1 MVINQNVAA
10 LTAYRGMA
18 VASAAVAKSMG
29 RLSSG
34 LRINTAADDAAGLA
48 ISEKMRAQIRGLQIA
63 SRNAQDAISMIQT
76 AEGAL
81 IETHSMVQRIRELVI
96 QAGNGTVSE
105 SDRRAIQDEI
115 DQLIE
120 EITGVSDRTEF
131 NGMKLLDGSKGAGGG
146 SDPDFDPDSSPGLWL
161 QLGAN
166 AGQGLYVSFSDMSAG
181 RLGANAGKGF
191 ALSGVDVFDHAAD
204 DNLAVVDQALEDVSR
219 ERGRMGA
226 YVNRLGRTISNLDTT
241 AENLIAAESRIRD
254 VDMAKE
260 IMDLTRNQILYEV
273 SMAMF
278 VQANQQAKGILR
290 LLIPDVE

>member
-146 SDPDFDPDSSPGLWL
+146 SILILTPIPALDSGCSLELTPVRDST
-161 QLGAN
+161 
-166 AGQGLYVSFSDMSAG
+166 YPSA
-181 RLGANAGKGF
+181 
-191 ALSGVDVFDHAAD
+191 
-204 DNLAVVDQALEDVSR
+204 
-219 ERGRMGA
+219 
-226 YVNRLGRTISNLDTT
+226 I
-241 AENLIAAESRIRD
+241 
-254 VDMAKE
+254 
-260 IMDLTRNQILYEV
+260 
-273 SMAMF
+273 
-278 VQANQQAKGILR
+278 
-290 LLIPDVE
+290 